1 MLVMVAAAASA
12 WVGYMARKRPGETVF
27 CLSAGALIAAMF
39 ILLA

>member
-12 WVGYMARKRPGETVF
+12 WVGYMACKRPGETVF

>member
-1 MLVMVAAAASA
+1 MMVAMLAAAAWA
-12 WVGYMARKRPGETVF
+12 GYMACKRPGETVL